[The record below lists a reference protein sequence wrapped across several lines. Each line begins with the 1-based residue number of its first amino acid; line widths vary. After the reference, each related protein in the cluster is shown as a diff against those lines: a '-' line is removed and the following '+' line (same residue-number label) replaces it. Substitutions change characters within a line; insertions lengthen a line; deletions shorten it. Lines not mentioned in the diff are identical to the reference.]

1 MCAQPAAYKRA
12 KSTERKAPQ
21 MTDKPE
27 SPFKLNR
34 TRIFILAM
42 GALVLLISISM
53 FSGGLGTYNALKEA
67 ANAAKT
73 PTAEQVEGAQ

>member
-1 MCAQPAAYKRA
+1 
-12 KSTERKAPQ
+12 

-42 GALVLLISISM
+42 GAIVLLISISM
-53 FSGGLGTYNALKEA
+53 FSGGLTTHNALKEA
-67 ANAAKT
+67 ANAAKNPT
-73 PTAEQVEGAQ
+73 PEQVQSAQ